1 MFDALEDEYK
11 LEMPEDKDELTEEE
25 KKTKTG
31 RRLSRKMTLG
41 QVRKYFVE
49 FFKVKT
55 MKKKLK
61 GLEIQNGFVMKM
73 SCCLHIFLR
82 KSNCTCPILSAC
94 FTY

>member
-11 LEMPEDKDELTEEE
+11 LEMPDDKDELTEEE

-41 QVRKYFVE
+41 QVRKFFGQ
-49 FFKVKT
+49 FFKMKT
-55 MKKKLK
+55 MKKNRLK

-73 SCCLHIFLR
+73 SCCLHNF
-82 KSNCTCPILSAC
+82 
-94 FTY
+94 

>member
-41 QVRKYFVE
+41 QVRKLF
-49 FFKVKT
+49 
-55 MKKKLK
+55 
-61 GLEIQNGFVMKM
+61 G
-73 SCCLHIFLR
+73 
-82 KSNCTCPILSAC
+82 
-94 FTY
+94 